1 MTRVNRW
8 HLLGLYLVIVVAPMI
23 IMPFGVM
30 LYQAY
35 VCIVVLALFLYALL
49 DIGDVSTRK

>member
-1 MTRVNRW
+1 M
-8 HLLGLYLVIVVAPMI
+8 LGLYLVVAVVPLI

-35 VCIVVLALFLYALL
+35 VCMVVLALFLYALL
-49 DIGDVSTRK
+49 DIGDVSTNR

>member
-1 MTRVNRW
+1 M
-8 HLLGLYLVIVVAPMI
+8 LGLYLVIVVAPMI